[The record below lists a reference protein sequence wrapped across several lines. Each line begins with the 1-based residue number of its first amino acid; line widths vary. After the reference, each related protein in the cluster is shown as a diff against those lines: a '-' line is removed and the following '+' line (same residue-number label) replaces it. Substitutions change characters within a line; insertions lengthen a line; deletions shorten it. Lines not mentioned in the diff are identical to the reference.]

1 MKIYLIFPPPSDP
14 RGPHLS
20 LPSLAATLRKAGHE
34 VIFKDLDLEI
44 ANYLLSPQT
53 LNLSAQRAREKIDE
67 LDRKGR
73 LSWKDSSYR
82 HRLST
87 HLQQAPDLID
97 SVRNAVEILQGDEF
111 YHLDRY
117 RFARRVIDESL
128 ALIASSCSPE
138 LVYKMD
144 GQVFQ
149 TRFRSD
155 VLTDLKEAVTSDR
168 DTLFGEIYESMF
180 IREIEK
186 EKPDMVGISILNYQ
200 QIIPGLTL
208 ACKLKKRG
216 FATFIGGTVYVKF
229 IEEIEKRKRFFNF
242 CDGLVVY
249 EGEHALLALAS
260 KADFAQVPN
269 LIWMDGDTV
278 KVNRPFRVEGL
289 DSLPCPDFD
298 GLPLDDYFVPE
309 RVLPYALSKGC
320 YWNRCNFCEIPYIN
334 NLPGTEYRMRDVK
347 KSVDHLEELSSRYHT
362 PYFQFTDE
370 SCSPELLSELASEII
385 RRKLHI
391 RFLCYARFD
400 KGFTGKVCRHL
411 YEAGLRKLM
420 FGLESG
426 SPRMLKKM
434 NKGITVRQAEKIM
447 ENCFKA
453 GIHFRLFAIIGFPG
467 ETVEEALETFEFF
480 KRNLHFLTSPF
491 NTFEINRFH
500 LDRHSCYNRNCER
513 FGIKVVQEYEADFSL
528 GGWKFETEKGMD
540 EKTVNGLLKKMN
552 EELYYLADGEK
563 KYSGWEEYS
572 LLFIDKLAPSST
584 KR

>member
-20 LPSLAATLRKAGHE
+20 LPSLAAFLRKSGHE
-34 VIFKDLDLEI
+34 VILKDFDLEI
-44 ANYLLSPQT
+44 VNYLLSPQT
-53 LNLSAQRAREKIDE
+53 LNLSVQRAREKIDE

-87 HLQQAPDLID
+87 HLQHAPDLID

-128 ALIASSCSPE
+128 DLIASSCSPE
-138 LVYKMD
+138 LAYKMD

-155 VLTDLKEAVTSDR
+155 VLADLEEAVTSDR
-168 DTLFGEIYESMF
+168 ETLFGEMYESLF
-180 IREIEK
+180 IRAIEK
-186 EKPDMVGISILNYQ
+186 EKPDMVGISVLNYQ
-200 QIIPGLTL
+200 QIVPGLTL

-216 FATFIGGTVYVKF
+216 LATFIGGTVYVKF
-229 IEEIEKRKRFFNF
+229 IEELEKRKRFFNF

-278 KVNRPFRVEGL
+278 KVNRPFRVEDMDL
-289 DSLPCPDFD
+289 LPCPDFD
-298 GLPLDDYFVPE
+298 GLPLDDYFIPE
-309 RVLPYALSKGC
+309 RVLPYALGKGC
-320 YWNRCNFCEIPYIN
+320 YWNRCHFCEIPYIN
-334 NLPGTEYRMRDVK
+334 NLPGTEYRLRDVK
-347 KSVDHLEELSSRYHT
+347 KSVDHLEELSSRYRT

-370 SCSPELLSELASEII
+370 SCSPELLSGLASEII
-385 RRKLHI
+385 HRKLHI

-400 KGFTGKVCRHL
+400 KGFTEKVCRHL

-426 SPRMLKKM
+426 SPGMLRKM

-467 ETVEEALETFEFF
+467 ETIDEALETFEFF
-480 KRNLHFLTSPF
+480 KRNLHYLKSPF

-513 FGIKVVQEYEADFSL
+513 FGIKILKEYEADFSL

-552 EELYYLADGEK
+552 EDLYYLADGEK

-572 LLFIDKLAPSST
+572 LLFIDKLASSRT
-584 KR
+584 